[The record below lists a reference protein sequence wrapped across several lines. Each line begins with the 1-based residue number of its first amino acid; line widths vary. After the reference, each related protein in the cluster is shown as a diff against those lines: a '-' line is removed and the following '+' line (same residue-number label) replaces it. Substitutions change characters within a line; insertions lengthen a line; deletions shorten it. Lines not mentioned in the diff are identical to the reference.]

1 MNTKFP
7 ALATCLLLLFCALP
21 LYGQQAEIGSRRL
34 PPQCLGRPIPPRGVI
49 TSVCQLP
56 PTTRKEKPALNN
68 LPPNRD
74 RGTYITFD
82 APGAGTGPYE
92 GTSAYAVS
100 DFGEIVGSYFD
111 ASFKAHGFLRTPDGT
126 ITSFDVPNSTAT
138 IPATINVWGA
148 ITGQYFDGTG
158 VHGFLRTPDGAFTT
172 VDPLPGSYTFTSPS
186 AINDLGVITGDYVDT
201 SFVFHGFVRSARGSI
216 TSFDPPDSTAY
227 LRPRN

>member
-126 ITSFDVPNSTAT
+126 ITSFDVPTPPPRSQPPSMSGERSRDNTLMEPGFTGSCELQMARSLRLIPCQEAT
-138 IPATINVWGA
+138 RSLVP
-148 ITGQYFDGTG
+148 
-158 VHGFLRTPDGAFTT
+158 P
-172 VDPLPGSYTFTSPS
+172 PS
-186 AINDLGVITGDYVDT
+186 MILE
-201 SFVFHGFVRSARGSI
+201 
-216 TSFDPPDSTAY
+216 
-227 LRPRN
+227 